1 MSKKER
7 ILQFLFVL
15 VFLIGLSGGST
26 NLIRGVSII
35 LPDGTAV
42 TPYADNVYRYLAGIL
57 LGAGF
62 IALWIAITIRK
73 QGDLVYIM
81 GAAIFLSGMGRVISM
96 MTVGM
101 PAESRLYVYV
111 GLELGLPVI
120 IWILQFLRQ
129 KEMDSK

>member
-1 MSKKER
+1 MNKKER
-7 ILQFLFVL
+7 ILQFLFFL
-15 VFLIGLSGGST
+15 VFLIGLSGGIT

-35 LPDGTAV
+35 LPEGTEV

-57 LGAGF
+57 LGASL

-73 QGDLVYIM
+73 QGELVYIM
-81 GAAIFLSGMGRVISM
+81 GAAVFLSGMGRVISM
-96 MTVGM
+96 TTVGM

-111 GLELGLPVI
+111 GLELSLPIV

-129 KEMDSK
+129 KEIDSK